1 MNTARIL
8 SYFKGVAATRIV
20 TLRPESTRNHP
31 SPAMMA
37 ADGPACC
44 GSGRGMPV
52 PRTISAR
59 LSNKLVI
66 DDLRPRLHRTASTS
80 QRPARHPLP
89 AHLLRLLDVHTF
101 FADVEHVGHAKMHA
115 AHVGR

>member
-8 SYFKGVAATRIV
+8 SYFKGVAARRIV
-20 TLRPESTRNHP
+20 TPRPESTRHHA
-31 SPAMMA
+31 SPAVMA
-37 ADGPACC
+37 VDGPACC

-52 PRTISAR
+52 PRTIRAR

-66 DDLRPRLHRTASTS
+66 DDLRPRLHRASRAG

-89 AHLLRLLDVHTF
+89 AHLLRLFDVNTLLT
-101 FADVEHVGHAKMHA
+101 DVEHVGHAKVYA
-115 AHVGR
+115 AHVG